1 MKHGNRRA
9 RWLAYLLC
17 GLGMSLAL
25 QAAERGVTPG
35 GIAYVSGGVAE
46 AEGDDLVAQR
56 KNFSFWLTTASKG
69 AGAFLADVRVRI
81 LDERSGQVV
90 LEHTLDGPWLFAN
103 LPPGRYRVEASYR
116 EFADGKEET
125 LRRSTTIQKGSR
137 RQMML
142 YFDTTDRVKREVDES
157 QKVNP
162 YTLP

>member
-1 MKHGNRRA
+1 MATDKGLK
-9 RWLAYLLC
+9 WMLAGAL
-17 GLGMSLAL
+17 GLAICSAAL
-25 QAAERGVTPG
+25 RAAERGVTPS

-69 AGAFLADVRVRI
+69 SGAFLADVRVRI
-81 LDERSGQVV
+81 LEERTGQLV

-125 LRRSTTIQKGSR
+125 LRRSTTIPKGGR

-142 YFDTTDRVKREVDES
+142 YFDTTDRVKREVDEP
-157 QKVNP
+157 QKANP
-162 YTLP
+162 YSLP